1 MKFIRSS
8 NRVLYVS
15 LILLLAFALALTCLI
30 TPIERKRN
38 AVVVQAALTEQQM
51 TAYSLAVSYFRSTQ
65 IVLRLNNLSLG
76 DKTVYKELS
85 GMMAKVTKQLKFE
98 RLYLLYRS
106 GSDYYYLADQ
116 AYRDN
121 GTAGIDYFDFSSN
134 YLTGI
139 YGRECRTALEKAL
152 SSKSATFVNELL
164 ANGNVVNYLPIF
176 DENDNVIAFQAVE
189 TKLSTDTFNRL
200 GVFDLNI
207 LSGVFAVITLSCAA
221 YLYFCYKKMNKQ
233 TQTPPAA
240 ETKTSI

>member
-8 NRVLYVS
+8 NRVLYTA
-15 LILLLAFALALTCLI
+15 LIMLLALVLAVTCLV

-38 AVVVQAALTEQQM
+38 AVVEQAARTEQQM

-85 GMMAKVTKQLKFE
+85 GMMAKVTEQLKFE

-106 GSDYYYLADQ
+106 GSEYYYLADQ

-121 GTAGIDYFDFSSN
+121 GIAGTDYFDFSSN

-139 YGRECRTALEKAL
+139 YGRECWIALEKAL
-152 SSKSATFVNELL
+152 SSKTATFVSELL
-164 ANGNVVNYLPIF
+164 SNGNVVNYLPIF
-176 DENDNVIAFQAVE
+176 DENHNVIAFQAVE
-189 TKLSTDTFNRL
+189 SKLPYDSFNMF

-207 LSGVFAVITLSCAA
+207 MSGIFTVITLGCGV
-221 YLYFCYKKMNKQ
+221 YLYFCYKKVTKQ
-233 TQTPPAA
+233 SQTSPAT
-240 ETKTSI
+240 EKIV